1 MNLSEDLKHDYES
14 SVNLSEDWKHDYES
28 SVNLSED
35 WKHDYESS
43 ANLSED
49 SGNKYVSGQ
58 LIIAYPKGRAEIPEG
73 NYESSVRC
81 HGRYLDTRSKSTT
94 VYVLD
99 SSSEAEEEV
108 SKNDHHI

>member
-1 MNLSEDLKHDYES
+1 
-14 SVNLSEDWKHDYES
+14 
-28 SVNLSED
+28 
-35 WKHDYESS
+35 
-43 ANLSED
+43 
-49 SGNKYVSGQ
+49 
-58 LIIAYPKGRAEIPEG
+58 
-73 NYESSVRC
+73 VRC